1 MATPHN
7 RANAGEIAESVI
19 ICRAPLR
26 VKYIAENFL
35 EDAKLFNDVRG
46 MYGYTGNYK
55 GKRVS
60 VMGHGMGIPSISI
73 YATELYK
80 FYGVKKIIRAG
91 SAGALVD
98 DVNLRDIVIAQGACT
113 DSNFAWQYDLPGT
126 FAPIADYSM
135 LKAADRKAEEMGLN
149 VKVGNIISSDV
160 FYSPK
165 SSAEKWRSMGVLAVE
180 MEASALYTIA
190 AAEGK
195 KALCVLT
202 ISDHLFKDGIL
213 TPDERQT
220 GFNDMIKLCL
230 EIA

>member
-19 ICRAPLR
+19 ICGDPLR

-190 AAEGK
+190 AAEGRQ
-195 KALCVLT
+195 ALCVLT